1 MYLNYLKDH
10 KSLGYEDL
18 IDTNYD
24 RRLVLITDLTF
35 LIIKNFPLNA
45 KNKTKKFIF
54 ITILGSAI

>member
-24 RRLVLITDLTF
+24 RRLVLITDVTF

-45 KNKTKKFIF
+45 KKI
-54 ITILGSAI
+54 A